1 MSAHV
6 PASEIETIVGATR
19 HQTQH
24 VIRGNYIDGTAYLL
38 HSHECLA
45 RYRDLRDCPWS
56 LALDRGE
63 AWLPDDRPHYVR
75 LRDGR
80 LAVDLSPITTR
91 KDAP

>member
-63 AWLPDDRPHYVR
+63 AWLPDDRPYYVR

-91 KDAP
+91 KDTP